1 MLNRHQ
7 LEVEQLQQDF
17 TVGKQSFKKGSSY
30 LVRMQQPQYKI
41 IQTFFET
48 IPEYKDSLFYDI
60 TAWTMTMA
68 MGLKSQA
75 LTAAQ
80 LNTVK
85 ASSVTAWTGTKG
97 KMPADSSAY
106 AYAFEWT
113 EFYAPRMLN
122 NLLKQ
127 GIVVRVATKPFTIGV
142 EGKPKS
148 FPAGSIVIPVQL
160 QTGGRNTLHELLKKE
175 AAVSNVED
183 KGETDHAE

>member
-1 MLNRHQ
+1 AKEAAAAPVKAWVFGNDGDESRSGIFVEMLKRHQ
-7 LEVEQLQQDF
+7 IEVEQLQQDF

-85 ASSVTAWTGTKG
+85 ASSVTGWTGTKG
-97 KMPADSSAY
+97 KMPADSS
-106 AYAFEWT
+106 
-113 EFYAPRMLN
+113 
-122 NLLKQ
+122 
-127 GIVVRVATKPFTIGV
+127 
-142 EGKPKS
+142 
-148 FPAGSIVIPVQL
+148 
-160 QTGGRNTLHELLKKE
+160 
-175 AAVSNVED
+175 
-183 KGETDHAE
+183 